1 MTETNKVELDTD
13 DVKETDIAVEEKEK
27 IDTKPEIG
35 EVDLGYSDPIK
46 ASTKT
51 KVIDKEE
58 ETNKETNTEEKPEQE
73 NLNQVTENVQK
84 RIDQLTR
91 KFREA
96 ERREKAALDYAT
108 GLQKKYSDS

>member
-51 KVIDKEE
+51 
-58 ETNKETNTEEKPEQE
+58 
-73 NLNQVTENVQK
+73 
-84 RIDQLTR
+84 
-91 KFREA
+91 
-96 ERREKAALDYAT
+96 
-108 GLQKKYSDS
+108 